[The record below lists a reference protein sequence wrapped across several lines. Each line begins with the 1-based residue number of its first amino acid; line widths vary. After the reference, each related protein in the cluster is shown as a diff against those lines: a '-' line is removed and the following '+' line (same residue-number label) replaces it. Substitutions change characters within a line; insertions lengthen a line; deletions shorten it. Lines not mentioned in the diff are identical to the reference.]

1 MLENRRAAR
10 CEDSGPVTFRVGGQ
24 EAEGTLVNLSATG
37 ALFRFSPEVPL
48 GHEVVGQRVV
58 FTSWCDV
65 GALLRPE
72 GTAIRYF
79 ETPEGKHLAVRYLP
93 D

>member
-1 MLENRRAAR
+1 MLEQRRAHR
-10 CEDSGPVTFRVGGQ
+10 CDDNGPVTFRVGNH

-37 ALFRFSPEVPL
+37 ALFRFSQAVPL
-48 GHEVVGQRVV
+48 GPEVVGQRVV

-79 ETPEGKHLAVRYLP
+79 EAPDGKHVAVRYLP

>member
-1 MLENRRAAR
+1 MLEQRRAHR
-10 CEDSGPVTFRVGGQ
+10 REDNGPVTFRVGHL

-37 ALFRFSPEVPL
+37 ALFRFSPTVSL
-48 GHEVVGQRVV
+48 GPEAVGQRVV
-58 FTSWCDV
+58 FTSWGDV

-72 GTAIRYF
+72 GTVIRYF
-79 ETPEGKHLAVRYLP
+79 EAPEGKHLAIRYLP